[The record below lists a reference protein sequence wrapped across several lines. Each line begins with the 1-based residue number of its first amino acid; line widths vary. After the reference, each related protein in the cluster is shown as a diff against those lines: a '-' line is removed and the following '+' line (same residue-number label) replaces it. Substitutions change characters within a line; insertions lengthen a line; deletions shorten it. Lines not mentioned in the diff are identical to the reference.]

1 VRTFIRLSTLLI
13 SLLAGAASPSSA
25 LSLGDAKI
33 NSFIGEPLD
42 VRIAVKSGPDELLVA
57 SCVSATVRR
66 GAQNPPMLLPQRR
79 VRVEET
85 LNTKTLRLR
94 AAEPFDEPIVR
105 LQVRVT
111 CTEESPVTRDYLLVL
126 DPRPVNVLPAIVPGD
141 AAADGSATA
150 RVTLAGRPSTSLLRV
165 REGDSLES
173 IALGFFP
180 KSADLQAA
188 FVVALR
194 ELNPELGTA
203 ADRLAVNSTIH
214 LPDLKVFARQGS
226 RPATAAAAAK
236 IGHTVVDN
244 TAQVHA
250 VSNAPA
256 TLASTPATPATPP
269 SPAPVTAKSAGPD
282 KPAITIAKTAA
293 PQGEFRLK
301 LSGAE
306 IDLSRS
312 RGITEAMRGNLRDKQ
327 LILDADD
334 QIAAQLTIKNTVKQ
348 LESRL
353 NQMQLK
359 LSTQAQSLAA
369 PVTAPAPEKSAAA
382 PAQAALPPVAQQKP
396 VTPPVKSAPRPTS
409 PVSEKP
415 WWTDP
420 WIRLAPILV
429 LVLGAAW
436 WWRRR
441 RTQPD
446 ERASASASAL
456 PPGENS
462 DTFSDWANVSDSDF
476 EPDPVHGSISPQP
489 EEVPP
494 RASWREP
501 LRPAVLPAHA
511 NVPVP
516 APILQ
521 DRPETQAAVG
531 FAPPPLNNMA
541 ASLERDMRPAIEV
554 DFPLMMEE
562 SGEDKERRRRYI
574 EMRYPEV
581 ANKTVT
587 VNDPD
592 SVINAARQYFEEGQV
607 QRAAELLTYA
617 FEERPGQLRFWLA
630 LFEIYRLER
639 MTAEFSG
646 LAAHFRDFH
655 SGTDVWPKVQ
665 HIGRDLDSS
674 NPLFAAALGRL
685 GLPVDRE
692 FDPIA
697 ENWLSAPTDFTSDV
711 LMAELRRNLLD
722 EYGVDSAQLQG
733 LQPVAAS

>member
-1 VRTFIRLSTLLI
+1 LRTFFRLPALLI
-13 SLLAGAASPSSA
+13 SLLAGAASPSHA

-42 VRIAVKSGPDELLVA
+42 VRIAVESGPDELLVA
-57 SCVSATVRR
+57 SCVSAAVRH
-66 GAQNPPMLLPQRR
+66 GGQNPPMLLPKRR
-79 VRVEET
+79 IRVEET
-85 LNTKTLRLR
+85 LHAKTLRLH

-111 CTEESPVTRDYLLVL
+111 CTEKSPVTRDYLLVL
-126 DPRPVNVLPAIVPGD
+126 DPLPVSVLPAIFPGD

-150 RVTLAGRPSTSLLRV
+150 RATPTRRPSTSLLQV

-173 IALGFFP
+173 IALAFFP

-188 FVVALR
+188 FVGALR
-194 ELNPELGTA
+194 ELNPQLGTA
-203 ADRLAVNSTIH
+203 ADRLAVDSAIH
-214 LPDLKVFARQGS
+214 LPGLKVFAGS
-226 RPATAAAAAK
+226 RPATAAAAKK
-236 IGHTVVDN
+236 IRHSVADN
-244 TAQVHA
+244 TSQAHA
-250 VSNAPA
+250 VANAPA
-256 TLASTPATPATPP
+256 TLASTPAIPATPP
-269 SPAPVTAKSAGPD
+269 PAAVTAKSPGPD
-282 KPAITIAKTAA
+282 KPAITLAKTAA

-312 RGITEAMRGNLRDKQ
+312 RGITEAMRGILRDQQ
-327 LILDADD
+327 LVLDADD
-334 QIAAQLTIKNTVKQ
+334 QVAAVLTLKNTVKQ

-353 NQMQLK
+353 DQMQLK
-359 LSTQAQSLAA
+359 LSTQARLLAA
-369 PVTAPAPEKSAAA
+369 PVAAPAPEKSATA

-396 VTPPVKSAPRPTS
+396 VTPPVKSAPRPAAL
-409 PVSEKP
+409 PVSQEP
-415 WWTDP
+415 WWTAP

-436 WWRRR
+436 WWWRRR

-446 ERASASASAL
+446 KGASASAL
-456 PPGENS
+456 PPGENP
-462 DTFSDWANVSDSDF
+462 DTFSDWANVPDSDF
-476 EPDPVHGSISPQP
+476 ELDPVHGSVSPQP
-489 EEVPP
+489 AQVRP
-494 RASWREP
+494 RGSRREP
-501 LRPAVLPAHA
+501 LPPVVLPAHA
-511 NVPVP
+511 DVLDDMP
-516 APILQ
+516 
-521 DRPETQAAVG
+521 
-531 FAPPPLNNMA
+531 
-541 ASLERDMRPAIEV
+541 ASLELDMRPAIEV
-554 DFPLMMEE
+554 DLPLMVEE

-587 VNDPD
+587 VDDPD

-639 MTAEFSG
+639 MTAEFCE

-665 HIGRDLDSS
+665 HIGRDLDPS

-692 FDPIA
+692 FDSIA
-697 ENWLSAPTDFTSDV
+697 ENWLNAPMDFTSDV
-711 LMAELRRNLLD
+711 LMAELRRSLLD
-722 EYGVDSAQLQG
+722 KYGVDSAQLRR
-733 LQPVAAS
+733 LQPAAPS

>member
-1 VRTFIRLSTLLI
+1 MRTFIRLPALLI
-13 SLLAGAASPSSA
+13 GLLAGAASPSHA
-25 LSLGDAKI
+25 LSLGDARI

-42 VRIAVKSGPDELLVA
+42 IRVAVESGPDELLVA
-57 SCVSATVRR
+57 SCVSAAVRH
-66 GAQNPPMLLPQRR
+66 GEQNPPMLLPKRR
-79 VRVEET
+79 IRVEET
-85 LNTKTLRLR
+85 LHAKTLRLR
-94 AAEPFDEPIVR
+94 TAEPFDEPIVR

-111 CTEESPVTRDYLLVL
+111 CTERSPVTRDYLLVL
-126 DPRPVNVLPAIVPGD
+126 DPLPVSVLPAIIPGG
-141 AAADGSATA
+141 AAAGGPATA
-150 RVTLAGRPSTSLLRV
+150 RATPAGRLSTSYLQV

-180 KSADLQAA
+180 NSADLQAA

-214 LPDLKVFARQGS
+214 LPALKVFAGS
-226 RPATAAAAAK
+226 RPATAAAATK
-236 IGHTVVDN
+236 TGHSVADN
-244 TAQVHA
+244 TAQARA
-250 VSNAPA
+250 VSSAPPA
-256 TLASTPATPATPP
+256 LASTPATPAAPP
-269 SPAPVTAKSAGPD
+269 SPAPVTAKSAAPD
-282 KPAITIAKTAA
+282 RPAITIAKSAA

-301 LSGAE
+301 LSGAQ

-334 QIAAQLTIKNTVKQ
+334 QVAALLTLKNTVKQ

-359 LSTQAQSLAA
+359 LSTQAQLLAA
-369 PVTAPAPEKSAAA
+369 RTAAPAPEKSATA
-382 PAQAALPPVAQQKP
+382 PAQAALPPDVKQKP
-396 VTPPVKSAPRPTS
+396 VTPAVKSAPRPTLQ
-409 PVSEKP
+409 VSEEP
-415 WWTDP
+415 WWTAP

-441 RTQPD
+441 RSRPD
-446 ERASASASAL
+446 MGASASAL
-456 PPGENS
+456 PQGENP
-462 DTFSDWANVSDSDF
+462 DTFSDWANVSDSGF
-476 EPDPVHGSISPQP
+476 EPDPAQGSVSPQP
-489 EEVPP
+489 AQVPP
-494 RASWREP
+494 RDSWREP
-501 LRPAVLPAHA
+501 LPPAVLPSHA
-511 NVPVP
+511 D
-516 APILQ
+516 IL
-521 DRPETQAAVG
+521 DDMP
-531 FAPPPLNNMA
+531 
-541 ASLERDMRPAIEV
+541 ASLELDMRPAIDV
-554 DFPLMMEE
+554 DLPLMMEE

-587 VNDPD
+587 VDDPD

-607 QRAAELLTYA
+607 QSAAELLTYA

-639 MTAEFSG
+639 MATEFSEM
-646 LAAHFRDFH
+646 AAHFRDFH

-665 HIGRDLDSS
+665 HVGRDLDPS

-692 FDPIA
+692 FDSIA
-697 ENWLSAPTDFTSDV
+697 ENWLNAPMDFTSEV
-711 LMAELRRNLLD
+711 LMAELRRGLLG
-722 EYGVDSAQLQG
+722 EYGVDPAELQR
-733 LQPVAAS
+733 LQPAAAS